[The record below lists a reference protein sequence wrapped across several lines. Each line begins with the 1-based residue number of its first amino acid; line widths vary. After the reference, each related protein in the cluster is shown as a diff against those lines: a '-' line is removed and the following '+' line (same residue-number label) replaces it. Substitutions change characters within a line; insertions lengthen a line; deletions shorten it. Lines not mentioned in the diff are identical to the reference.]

1 MGIPALQNATG
12 IFNVALSLP
21 DYVTRFL
28 TRSNTRSILQIVWD
42 FRCGYEPYLE
52 SPVFPIILSV
62 VFYFVTCLPFTLLDI
77 VCPKQAWYRKY
88 KIQVDKEVTTDHI
101 FDALSL
107 TFWNHILL
115 VLPRAVAQWIWC
127 PVMPLPEEAPSLF
140 EFCWHQMAGLF
151 LFDLQYF
158 CWHVA
163 HHKIRFLYKHIHA
176 VHHHFSSP
184 FAWVTQYLHPF
195 ELAAFG
201 FLTTANT
208 WIFNCHP
215 LTAWRGEGGE
225 VCVGKRIWEQS
236 SGSSHLGAVIWEK
249 VSGKGIWEKECGK
262 RHLRIGIWKK
272 ISGRRHLGKR
282 VWEKVSGKMYLG
294 EGIWEKVS
302 MRRYMGEGIWEKVS
316 GRGYLGEG
324 IWEKVSGKRCLGD
337 GIWEK
342 VSAKA
347 YLGKSIWEKVS
358 WRRHLGKGIWEKVS
372 GRRYLG
378 KSIWEKVSGRG
389 YLGKGFWESVSGK
402 KVSGKRYLGKCI
414 WEKVS
419 GKRYLGEGIWEK
431 SIWEEA
437 SGKRYPGKGV
447 WEMVSGKMYLGEG
460 IWEKVSGK
468 KHLGKGIWERVSGKR
483 FLGKRIWEKASGK
496 MYLGEGIWEKASGKS
511 YMLVSIIVSVEAH
524 IGFDFPFLLHNLD
537 PTGIFGGP
545 TKHDMHHLKPHTN
558 YQPFFNHWDRLFG
571 TYCPPMK
578 SCGIRNKTLQDN
590 KKHTRQSKK
599 VN

>member
-1 MGIPALQNATG
+1 MGIPALQNVTG
-12 IFNVALSLP
+12 IFNVASSLP

-88 KIQVDKEVTTDHI
+88 KIQVDKEVTKDQI

-184 FAWVTQYLHPF
+184 FAWVTQYLHPL

-201 FLTTANT
+201 FLITANT
-208 WIFNCHP
+208 WVFNCHP
-215 LTAWRGEGGE
+215 LTAW
-225 VCVGKRIWEQS
+225 
-236 SGSSHLGAVIWEK
+236 
-249 VSGKGIWEKECGK
+249 
-262 RHLRIGIWKK
+262 
-272 ISGRRHLGKR
+272 
-282 VWEKVSGKMYLG
+282 
-294 EGIWEKVS
+294 
-302 MRRYMGEGIWEKVS
+302 
-316 GRGYLGEG
+316 
-324 IWEKVSGKRCLGD
+324 
-337 GIWEK
+337 
-342 VSAKA
+342 
-347 YLGKSIWEKVS
+347 
-358 WRRHLGKGIWEKVS
+358 
-372 GRRYLG
+372 
-378 KSIWEKVSGRG
+378 
-389 YLGKGFWESVSGK
+389 
-402 KVSGKRYLGKCI
+402 
-414 WEKVS
+414 
-419 GKRYLGEGIWEK
+419 
-431 SIWEEA
+431 
-437 SGKRYPGKGV
+437 
-447 WEMVSGKMYLGEG
+447 
-460 IWEKVSGK
+460 
-468 KHLGKGIWERVSGKR
+468 
-483 FLGKRIWEKASGK
+483 
-496 MYLGEGIWEKASGKS
+496 S

-537 PTGIFGGP
+537 PTGNFGGP

-571 TYCPPMK
+571 TYCPPVK
-578 SCGIRNKTLQDN
+578 GCAVRNKTLQDN
-590 KKHTRQSKK
+590 KRHTRQSKK